1 MRTLLLVTPI
11 LAGVLILSSLIARA
25 EELARPA
32 SVVRAGGPIVD
43 VQPRADG
50 APTVDVQPRADDF
63 HPHSAASDAEQ
74 ERLSVFDA
82 KQQKLDEAL
91 DKKLEICRC

>member
-32 SVVRAGGPIVD
+32 SAVRAGGPI
-43 VQPRADG
+43 
-50 APTVDVQPRADDF
+50 VDVQPRADDF